1 MKNILNI
8 VAAITFAI
16 QVNAQTGDPHFSMA
30 KGRVFS
36 QREQSVMQNGVM
48 MRNGIV
54 TEVKNGSERRM
65 YEELKT
71 LDGSKVLPD
80 GTILR
85 LDGTQSRLQEG
96 ERIFLSGTVNL
107 VPKNEYVTMS
117 NGRMTIVKDT
127 IWIQMDRDL
136 MLENGNRVFV
146 QGYVITSDGKKVQ
159 FNEGDKISLQGN
171 WMNDQPVFNSKLLQ
185 SSK

>member
-1 MKNILNI
+1 MKKILTI

-36 QREQSVMQNGVM
+36 QREQSVMQNGVL

-54 TEVKNGSERRM
+54 IEVKNGSERRM

-85 LDGTQSRLQEG
+85 LDGTQSKLQEG
-96 ERIFLSGTVNL
+96 ERIFLSGVVNS

-127 IWIQMDRDL
+127 IWIQMDRNL

-146 QGYVITSDGKKVQ
+146 QGYLITSDGKKVQ
-159 FNEGDKISLQGN
+159 FNEGDKISLQGS